1 MKSFSQLAATTYK
14 CGETETTF
22 DWGCT
27 PGGDNAIM
35 EVIMSIFNWLSV
47 GVVVVVIIFVVV
59 GAIQYMTGSQGG
71 SGEKASGGIST
82 IRNAVMALGLYF
94 IMWALINY
102 LVPGGLLWG

>member
-1 MKSFSQLAATTYK
+1 MKALSQLAYK
-14 CGETETTF
+14 CGETETMF
-22 DWGCT
+22 NFNCSS
-27 PGGDNAIM
+27 DNPIM
-35 EVIMSIFNWLSV
+35 DVIMTIFNWLSV

-94 IMWALINY
+94 VMWALVNY
-102 LVPGGLLWG
+102 LVPGGVFK